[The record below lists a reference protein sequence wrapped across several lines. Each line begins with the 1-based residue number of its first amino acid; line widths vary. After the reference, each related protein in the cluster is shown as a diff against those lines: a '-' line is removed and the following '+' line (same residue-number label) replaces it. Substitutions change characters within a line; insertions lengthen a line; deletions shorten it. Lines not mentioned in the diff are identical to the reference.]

1 MYPKLLHSNNAC
13 IHLYNLQILAIHS
26 LLSYTLLSMH
36 LYSLYMNESM
46 PPYMHSPSPNLYRS
60 NNVMILSVSR
70 IFYLLLHCSRSI
82 FIITLL

>member
-1 MYPKLLHSNNAC
+1 MYLKLLHLNNVC

-60 NNVMILSVSR
+60 NNVMILSIS
-70 IFYLLLHCSRSI
+70 YLLS
-82 FIITLL
+82 IITLL